1 MAADQSSKKGKNNL
15 PLIKMVK
22 GRYRWEHNH
31 PPPSGY
37 KKVCRSSQTLSTML
51 LVSMLS
57 LSITGVTALGSISPP
72 IIVRQTTDPCT
83 SECAIPLSVVANC
96 STSPDPFCGC
106 GQFVPAA
113 GPCKT
118 CLAQS
123 NSTIG
128 GVVNAVFV
136 AEAVVLCNCQSPSC
150 GDLILSSRQCQATDP
165 TNANCTCPA
174 IVRDTDCYTCME
186 ANDSSIADILR
197 GDVSHCQAIL
207 SEISPSSA
215 PSSKASATP
224 SNSGLPTFTS
234 DGGMIVTVEK
244 SLLWFSV
251 TVVVGYL
258 VCGIF

>member
-1 MAADQSSKKGKNNL
+1 
-15 PLIKMVK
+15 
-22 GRYRWEHNH
+22 
-31 PPPSGY
+31 
-37 KKVCRSSQTLSTML
+37 ML
-51 LVSMLS
+51 LVSILS

-96 STSPDPFCGC
+96 STSPDPFRGC

-165 TNANCTCPA
+165 TNPNCTCPA

-186 ANDSSIADILR
+186 ANDSSIADMLR

-215 PSSKASATP
+215 PSSKTSATP

-234 DGGMIVTVEK
+234 DGGMIVSVEN
-244 SLLWFSV
+244 SLWFSV

-258 VCGIF
+258 VCRIFWSIECPVCNYLYKQ

>member
-1 MAADQSSKKGKNNL
+1 
-15 PLIKMVK
+15 MVK
-22 GRYRWEHNH
+22 RRCREYNY

-37 KKVCRSSQTLSTML
+37 KKVSRSSHTLAML
-51 LVSMLS
+51 LVSILS

-96 STSPDPFCGC
+96 STSLDPFCGC

-165 TNANCTCPA
+165 TNPNCTCPA

-186 ANDSSIADILR
+186 ANDSSIADMLR
-197 GDVSHCQAIL
+197 GDVSHCQEIL

-215 PSSKASATP
+215 PSSKTSATP
-224 SNSGLPTFTS
+224 SNTGLPTFTS
-234 DGGMIVTVEK
+234 DGGMIVTAEN
-244 SLLWFSV
+244 SLWFSV